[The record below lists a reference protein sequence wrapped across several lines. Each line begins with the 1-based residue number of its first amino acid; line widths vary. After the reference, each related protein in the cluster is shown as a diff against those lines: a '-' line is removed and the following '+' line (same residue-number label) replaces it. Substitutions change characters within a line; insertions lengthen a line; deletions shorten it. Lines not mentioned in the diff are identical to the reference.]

1 MSQYATTFAIVSLFS
16 AAVLARGED
25 RDVPAFHSV
34 QIAAGIHGTVEI
46 GPRRPVHVETDE
58 KLLRLVETR
67 VENGV
72 LKVGFLPH
80 SNWQGDSEVTVA
92 IQTPELRSLG
102 ASGGSI
108 IRATFTRAAETD
120 IQASGGS
127 EIRARGVDAQ
137 DLSIQGSGGAQ
148 LDIQGR
154 ADTLELQMS
163 GGTQLHGRDLS
174 VKDVSVQASGGS
186 QGEFRANGR
195 IRGAL
200 SGGSELH
207 VSGGAKAKVATSG
220 GSAVAV
226 DD

>member
-1 MSQYATTFAIVSLFS
+1 MSHCATTFAMVSLFS

-46 GPRRPVHVETDE
+46 GPRRPVHLEADE

-67 VENGV
+67 VENGI
-72 LKVGFLPH
+72 LKVSFLPH
-80 SNWQGDSEVTVA
+80 TSWSGDSEVTVA

-102 ASGGSI
+102 ASGGSVV
-108 IRATFTRAAETD
+108 RATFTRGAETG

-137 DLSIQGSGGAQ
+137 DLSIQGSGGSQ
-148 LDIQGR
+148 LDVQGR
-154 ADTLELQMS
+154 ADTLDLQMS
-163 GGTQLHGRDLS
+163 GGTQLHGRDLA

-186 QGEFRANGR
+186 QGEFRASGS
-195 IRGAL
+195 IRGQL

-207 VSGGAKAKVATSG
+207 VSGGARAKVATSG
-220 GSAVAV
+220 GSAIDVN
-226 DD
+226 D

>member
-1 MSQYATTFAIVSLFS
+1 MSHCATTFAMVSLFS

-46 GPRRPVHVETDE
+46 GPRRPVHLEADE

-67 VENGV
+67 VENGT

-80 SNWQGDSEVTVA
+80 TSWSGDSEVTVA

-102 ASGGSI
+102 ASGGSVV
-108 IRATFTRAAETD
+108 RATFTRGAETG

-148 LDIQGR
+148 LDVQGR
-154 ADTLELQMS
+154 ADTLDLQMS
-163 GGTQLHGRDLS
+163 GGTQLHGRDLA
-174 VKDVSVQASGGS
+174 VRDVSVQASGGS
-186 QGEFRANGR
+186 QGEFRASGR
-195 IRGAL
+195 IRGQL

-220 GSAVAV
+220 GSAIDVN
-226 DD
+226 D

>member
-1 MSQYATTFAIVSLFS
+1 MSHCATTFAFVSLFS

-34 QIAAGIHGTVEI
+34 QIASGIHGTVEI
-46 GPRRPVHVETDE
+46 GPRRPVHLEADE

-67 VENGV
+67 VENGI
-72 LKVGFLPH
+72 LKVSFLPH
-80 SNWQGDSEVTVA
+80 TSWSGDSEVTVA

-102 ASGGSI
+102 ASGGSVV
-108 IRATFTRAAETD
+108 RATFTRGAETG

-137 DLSIQGSGGAQ
+137 DLSIQGSGGSQ
-148 LDIQGR
+148 LDVQGR
-154 ADTLELQMS
+154 ADTLDLQMS
-163 GGTQLHGRDLS
+163 GGTQLHGRDLA

-186 QGEFRANGR
+186 QGEFRASGS
-195 IRGAL
+195 IRGQL

-207 VSGGAKAKVATSG
+207 VSGGARAKVATSG
-220 GSAVAV
+220 GSAIDVN
-226 DD
+226 D